1 MGAAAPSAGLGQR
14 ELEIAREI
22 AHAFLNATCA
32 LEVYRLALIRVTPL
46 VGGSFSSVFLRD
58 PAEPDLLKLACAQN
72 WPQSSARF
80 LGQLRIRV
88 GRGPTGRAVQEGRAI
103 AAEDVFAD
111 PALREWWEPARELG
125 FTSLIALPLR
135 VRGETVGALSFYFE
149 QPHRFST
156 AEHELLGLVASQ
168 LAAAAERAQLVE
180 DLQAANAR
188 LERQNQELAERVA
201 EAEQARRLKEEFLSN
216 MSHELRTPLTA
227 ILGYT
232 YLLAEGH
239 AGGVTP
245 QQADALRK
253 IERAGTALMRL
264 ISDLLD
270 LSHLRLGRT
279 RLETGAHD
287 AVALARRVLDLVG
300 EPADGVVFRLIEP
313 DAPVRV
319 ETDADK
325 VVKILENLLS
335 NAFKFTS
342 QGEVKLTVR
351 RAAWQPGG
359 GVGAAQAGETAAAAR
374 WSKEHDRVEWVV
386 EDTGIGIAEEDLPVI
401 FDEFRQVD
409 GSSTRLYGGTGLGL
423 ALSLQLARLLGG
435 EITVESEPGRGST
448 FTLRL
453 PASRPVPA
461 GV

>member
-1 MGAAAPSAGLGQR
+1 MDLAAPGMGPGQR

-22 AHAFLNATCA
+22 AHALLNATTA
-32 LEVYRLALIRVTPL
+32 LEVYRTALIRVTPL
-46 VGGSFSSVFLRD
+46 VGASFSSVFLRD
-58 PAEPDLLKLACAQN
+58 PAEPELLKLACAQN

-125 FTSLIALPLR
+125 FTSLVALPLR
-135 VRGETVGALSFYFE
+135 VRGEAVGALSFYFE
-149 QPHRFST
+149 QPRRFT
-156 AEHELLGLVASQ
+156 AGEHELLGLVASQ
-168 LAAAAERAQLVE
+168 LAAAAERAQLIE

-188 LERQNQELAERVA
+188 LARQNRELAERVA
-201 EAEQARRLKEEFLSN
+201 EAEEARRLKEEFLSN

-239 AGGVTP
+239 AGALTP

-253 IERAGTALMRL
+253 IERAGNALMRL

-270 LSHLRLGRT
+270 LSHLRLGRM
-279 RLETGAHD
+279 RVETGMHD
-287 AVALARRVLDLVG
+287 AVALARRAVEQVG
-300 EPADGVVFRLIEP
+300 EPPAGVVFRLIEP

-342 QGEVKLTVR
+342 QGEVRLTVR
-351 RAAWQPGG
+351 QAVWQPGSGAG
-359 GVGAAQAGETAAAAR
+359 GN
-374 WSKEHDRVEWVV
+374 DRVEWVV
-386 EDTGIGIAEEDLPVI
+386 EDTGIGIAEKDLPII

-409 GSSTRLYGGTGLGL
+409 GSSTRLYSGTGLGL

-435 EITVESEPGRGST
+435 EIGVQSEPGRGST

-453 PASRPVPA
+453 PAARPVPA
-461 GV
+461 AL

>member
-1 MGAAAPSAGLGQR
+1 MGAAAPGGGLGQR

-22 AHAFLNATCA
+22 AHAFLNATSA

-46 VGGSFSSVFLRD
+46 VGGTFSSVFLRD
-58 PAEPDLLKLACAQN
+58 PAEPELLKLACAQN

-125 FTSLIALPLR
+125 FASLIAVPLR

-149 QPHRFST
+149 QPHRFIA
-156 AEHELLGLVASQ
+156 AEYELLELVASQ

-188 LERQNQELAERVA
+188 LERQNRELAERIA

-239 AGGVTP
+239 AGDLTP

-270 LSHLRLGRT
+270 LSHLKLGRT
-279 RLETGAHD
+279 RLEIGVHD
-287 AVALARRVLDLVG
+287 AVALARRALGQVG
-300 EPADGVVFRLIEP
+300 EPPDGVVFRLIEP
-313 DAPVRV
+313 DAPVQV

-351 RAAWQPGG
+351 LAGRQPGG
-359 GVGAAQAGETAAAAR
+359 GAGEAAAAGR
-374 WSKEHDRVEWVV
+374 WAKEHDRVEWVV

-435 EITVESEPGRGST
+435 EIGVESEPGRGST

-453 PASRPVPA
+453 PATRPVPA